1 MVDKFAG
8 FLKVTT
14 AVGFNSHCLSDRA
27 SSFGCAVAQGK
38 ILGSSSLF
46 TFGGN
51 LAVHVEAFS
60 IRRIVSF
67 WGSWI

>member
-14 AVGFNSHCLSDRA
+14 AVGFKSHCLSDRA
-27 SSFGCAVAQGK
+27 ISFGCAVTQGK